1 MIFWN
6 ALRPARLFSF
16 GMKEG
21 LSVKVGHSQGDYAH
35 L

>member
-16 GMKEG
+16 GMKG